1 MTSGSDTTV
10 WTDRNSTH
18 RRASSQHTQE
28 TARAPLR
35 HAIRRFSQSLLKHR
49 NDHLISHQFAVFYSF
64 PRSSFNQSSGFYG
77 SLDRSKSKSLNLLDL
92 KAQLDDSE
100 QRRTMLVEKLA
111 DAKDTIRVSAT
122 IMSCS
127 SAFFIATHLWFLF
140 IDFILFSETI
150 SEAGCD

>member
-10 WTDRNSTH
+10 WTARNSTH

-64 PRSSFNQSSGFYG
+64 SRSSFNQSSGFYG
-77 SLDRSKSKSLNLLDL
+77 ALDRSKSKSLNLLDL

-111 DAKDTIRVSAT
+111 GAKDTIRVSAGLQ
-122 IMSCS
+122 CCELRLLCHVPVH
-127 SAFFIATHLWFLF
+127 FLLTHL
-140 IDFILFSETI
+140 
-150 SEAGCD
+150 CV